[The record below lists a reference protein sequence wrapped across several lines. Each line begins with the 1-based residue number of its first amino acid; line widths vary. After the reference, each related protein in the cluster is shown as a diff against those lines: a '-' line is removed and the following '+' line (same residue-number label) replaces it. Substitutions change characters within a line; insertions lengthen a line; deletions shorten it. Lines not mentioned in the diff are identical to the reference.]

1 MGTSVRWPGPS
12 QGTWTSPSANLTRTL
27 NTLVE
32 RGTGAAVPAPRSE
45 SEPSDSAGPP
55 AVLPPTLPPDE
66 LERLGEGF
74 RAALATA
81 LRSDP
86 DQFGL
91 QDAVE
96 QAGHRL
102 MDTLQNI
109 DRKLP
114 AWCEVAADASAD
126 ERRNEFVAR
135 FSDEVAGSVGG
146 MAHAAVRYAATDAA
160 IAVLDGSPRLR
171 DAVDTGTP
179 SHGGISNEL
188 FCAVYRI
195 FFAQAVTNFLKSVI
209 TAKITLIAPIL
220 PVIDPA
226 GHIAS
231 WIADKIMSIVP
242 TPCDQPSAHDNG
254 PPIAE
259 LGRNL
264 VRETVERALG
274 LPVDGAS

>member
-1 MGTSVRWPGPS
+1 M
-12 QGTWTSPSANLTRTL
+12 
-27 NTLVE
+27 
-32 RGTGAAVPAPRSE
+32 PRSE
-45 SEPSDSAGPP
+45 SEPSNSAGPP
-55 AVLPPTLPPDE
+55 AAPPPALSPDE
-66 LERLGEGF
+66 VERLGEGF

-81 LRSDP
+81 LQRDP

-91 QDAVE
+91 RDAVE
-96 QAGHRL
+96 QAGNRL

-109 DRKLP
+109 DRELP
-114 AWCEVAADASAD
+114 AWLAVADDASVD
-126 ERRNEFVAR
+126 ERRDEFVAR

-146 MAHAAVRYAATDAA
+146 MADAAVRHAATDAA
-160 IAVLDGSPRLR
+160 VAVLDGSPRLR
-171 DAVDTGTP
+171 HAVDTGTP
-179 SHGGISNEL
+179 SRGGISSEL
-188 FCAVYRI
+188 FCTVYRI

-226 GHIAS
+226 GHIAT
-231 WIADKIMSIVP
+231 WIADMIMSIVP
-242 TPCDQPSAHDNG
+242 TPCDQSSAHDSG

-259 LGRNL
+259 LGRSL